1 MKWAIP
7 QLRKL
12 AKPFSFEY
20 DFDLF
25 NELQVKDDIKAV
37 NKCHV
42 KGLCYETSYDEYLF
56 ELNVELE
63 LVMVC
68 SVSLLDVIVPL
79 QFDTQVRFSNSID
92 DSSDD
97 YLITKDTIN
106 LDEALLSEIVLNL
119 PLKVVKE
126 GYENEFMEEEP
137 VEEDE
142 IDPRLKALK
151 ELYGGEAKWSHHL
164 EEFLKQRKEWDVHI

>member
-25 NELQVKDDIKAV
+25 NELQVKNDIKAV

-42 KGLCYETSYDEYLF
+42 NGVCYEVSYDEYLF
-56 ELNVELE
+56 NLSIDIE

-79 QFDTQVRFSNSID
+79 EIDTQIRYSYSID

-126 GYENEFMEEEP
+126 GYENEFMEEEE
-137 VEEDE
+137 VEE
-142 IDPRLKALK
+142 INPTLKALK
-151 ELYGGEAKWSHHL
+151 DLYGGEAEWSHHL
-164 EEFLKQRKEWDVHI
+164 EEFLKQRKEWDAHT

>member
-37 NKCHV
+37 NKCHINGV
-42 KGLCYETSYDEYLF
+42 CYEVSYDEYLF
-56 ELNVELE
+56 NLSIEIE

-79 QFDTQVRFSNSID
+79 NFDAQIRYSYSID

-97 YLITKDTIN
+97 YLIAKDTIN

-119 PLKVVKE
+119 PLKVVKP
-126 GYENEFMEEEP
+126 GYENEFMEEEE
-137 VEEDE
+137 VEE
-142 IDPRLKALK
+142 INPTLKALK
-151 ELYGGEAKWSHHL
+151 ELYGGEAEWSHHL
-164 EEFLKQRKEWDVHI
+164 EEFLKQRKEWDAHT

>member
-1 MKWAIP
+1 M
-7 QLRKL
+7 
-12 AKPFSFEY
+12 
-20 DFDLF
+20 
-25 NELQVKDDIKAV
+25 QVKNDIKEV
-37 NKCHV
+37 KKCHV
-42 KGLCYETSYDEYLF
+42 NGVCHEVGYDEYLF
-56 ELNVELE
+56 DLNVELE

-68 SVSLLDVIVPL
+68 SVSLLDVLVPIT
-79 QFDTQVRFSNSID
+79 FDTQIRFTNSID

-126 GYENEFMEEEP
+126 GYENEFMEEEEL
-137 VEEDE
+137 EEE

-151 ELYGGEAKWSHHL
+151 ELYGGEAQWSHHV
-164 EEFLKQRKEWDVHI
+164 EEFLNQRKEWDAHT

>member
-12 AKPFSFEY
+12 AKPFKFEY

-25 NELQVKDDIKAV
+25 NELQVKDDIKEV
-37 NKCHV
+37 KKCHV
-42 KGLCYETSYDEYLF
+42 SGICYEVSYDEYLF
-56 ELNVELE
+56 DLNVDLE

-68 SVSLLDVIVPL
+68 SVSLLDVLVPI
-79 QFDTQVRFSNSID
+79 QFDTQIRFSNSID

-119 PLKVVKE
+119 PLKVVKD
-126 GYENEFMEEEP
+126 GYENEFMEEEI
-137 VEEDE
+137 VEEE

-151 ELYGGEAKWSHHL
+151 ELYGGEA
-164 EEFLKQRKEWDVHI
+164 E

>member
-20 DFDLF
+20 DYDLMS
-25 NELQVKDDIKAV
+25 ELVSTNDILEVK
-37 NKCHV
+37 KCHIAG
-42 KGLCYETSYDEYLF
+42 KCFEASYDEYLF
-56 ELNVELE
+56 DLNIDAELIME
-63 LVMVC
+63 C
-68 SVSLLDVIVPL
+68 SVSLLPVLVPL
-79 QFDTQVRFSNSID
+79 NFNTQVRFSYSID

-106 LDEALLSEIVLNL
+106 LDDAVLSEIVLNI

-137 VEEDE
+137 EEE
-142 IDPRLKALK
+142 KINPSFQALK
-151 ELYGGEAKWSHHL
+151 DLYGGE
-164 EEFLKQRKEWDVHI
+164 E

>member
-25 NELQVKDDIKAV
+25 NELQVKNDIKAV
-37 NKCHV
+37 NKCHINGV
-42 KGLCYETSYDEYLF
+42 CYEVSYDEYLF
-56 ELNVELE
+56 NLSIDIE

-79 QFDTQVRFSNSID
+79 EFDTQIRYSYSID

-126 GYENEFMEEEP
+126 GYENEFMEEEEI
-137 VEEDE
+137 EE
-142 IDPRLKALK
+142 INPTLKALK
-151 ELYGGEAKWSHHL
+151 ELYGGEAEWSHHL
-164 EEFLKQRKEWDVHI
+164 EEFLKQRKEWDAHT

>member
-25 NELQVKDDIKAV
+25 NELQVKDDIKEV
-37 NKCHV
+37 KKCHV
-42 KGLCYETSYDEYLF
+42 NGVCYEVSYDEYLF
-56 ELNVELE
+56 DLNIDLE

-68 SVSLLDVIVPL
+68 SVSLLDVLVPL
-79 QFDTQVRFSNSID
+79 NFSTQIRYAYSID

-126 GYENEFMEEEP
+126 GYENEFMEEEEIL
-137 VEEDE
+137 EEE
-142 IDPRLKALK
+142 VDPRLKALK
-151 ELYGGEAKWSHHL
+151 ELYGGEA
-164 EEFLKQRKEWDVHI
+164 E

>member
-12 AKPFSFEY
+12 AKPFDFEY
-20 DFDLF
+20 DFDLM
-25 NELQVKDDIKAV
+25 NALTNVNDILEVK
-37 NKCHV
+37 KCHIE
-42 KGLCYETSYDEYLF
+42 GRCFEASYDEYLF
-56 ELNVELE
+56 DLNIDSE

-68 SVSLLDVIVPL
+68 SVSLSEVLVPL
-79 QFDTQVRFSNSID
+79 KFSTQVRFSYSTD

-106 LDEALLSEIVLNL
+106 LDDAVLSEIVLNI

-126 GYENEFMEEEP
+126 GYENEFMDEEDIEEEINP
-137 VEEDE
+137 SFQ
-142 IDPRLKALK
+142 ALK
-151 ELYGGEAKWSHHL
+151 DLYGGEA
-164 EEFLKQRKEWDVHI
+164 E

>member
-12 AKPFSFEY
+12 AKPFTFEY
-20 DFDLF
+20 DYDLL
-25 NELQVKDDIKAV
+25 NELVVKDDIKDV
-37 NKCHV
+37 KKCHV
-42 KGLCYETSYDEYLF
+42 SGVCYEVSYDEYLF
-56 ELNVELE
+56 DLNIDAELI
-63 LVMVC
+63 MVC
-68 SVSLLDVIVPL
+68 SVSLLDVLVPL
-79 QFDTQVRFSNSID
+79 KFDTQIRFSYSID

-126 GYENEFMEEEP
+126 GYENEFLEEE
-137 VEEDE
+137 EETEEE

-151 ELYGGEAKWSHHL
+151 ELYGGEA
-164 EEFLKQRKEWDVHI
+164 E

>member
-25 NELQVKDDIKAV
+25 NELQVKNDIKEV
-37 NKCHV
+37 KKCHV
-42 KGLCYETSYDEYLF
+42 QGVCYEVSYDEYLF
-56 ELNVELE
+56 NLSIDIE

-79 QFDTQVRFSNSID
+79 EIDTQVRYSYSID

-126 GYENEFMEEEP
+126 GYENEFMEEEEE
-137 VEEDE
+137 VEE
-142 IDPRLKALK
+142 INPTLKALK
-151 ELYGGEAKWSHHL
+151 ELYGGEAEWSHHL
-164 EEFLKQRKEWDVHI
+164 EEFLKQRKEWDAHT

>member
-25 NELQVKDDIKAV
+25 NELVVKNDIKEV
-37 NKCHV
+37 KKCHINGV
-42 KGLCYETSYDEYLF
+42 CYEVSYDEYLF
-56 ELNVELE
+56 DLNIDAE

-68 SVSLLDVIVPL
+68 SVSLMDVLVPL
-79 QFDTQVRFSNSID
+79 KFDTQVRYSYSID

-126 GYENEFMEEEP
+126 GYENEFEEE
-137 VEEDE
+137 EEIEE
-142 IDPRLKALK
+142 INPTLKALK
-151 ELYGGEAKWSHHL
+151 DLYGGEAEWSHHL
-164 EEFLKQRKEWDVHI
+164 EEFLKQRKEWDAHT

>member
-20 DFDLF
+20 DYDLY
-25 NELQVKDDIKAV
+25 NELVVKEDIKDV
-37 NKCHV
+37 IKCHI
-42 KGLCYETSYDEYLF
+42 KGECYEVSYDEYLF
-56 ELNVELE
+56 NLNIDIELL
-63 LVMVC
+63 MVC
-68 SVSLLDVIVPL
+68 SVSLLDVNVPL
-79 QFDTQVRFSNSID
+79 NFDTQIRFSYSID

-106 LDEALLSEIVLNL
+106 LDEAVLSEIVLNL

-126 GYENEFMEEEP
+126 GYENEFMEEEEQ
-137 VEEDE
+137 EEE
-142 IDPRLKALK
+142 KINTSFQMLK
-151 ELYGGEAKWSHHL
+151 ELYGGEEKWSHHL
-164 EEFLKQRKEWDVHI
+164 EEFLKQRKEWDVHT

>member
-25 NELQVKDDIKAV
+25 NELQVKNDIKAV

-42 KGLCYETSYDEYLF
+42 NGVCYEVSYDEYLF
-56 ELNVELE
+56 NLNIDIE

-79 QFDTQVRFSNSID
+79 NFDAQIRYSYSID

-126 GYENEFMEEEP
+126 GYENEFMEEEEE
-137 VEEDE
+137 VEE
-142 IDPRLKALK
+142 INPTLKALK
-151 ELYGGEAKWSHHL
+151 ELYGGEAEWSHHL
-164 EEFLKQRKEWDVHI
+164 EEFLKQRKEWDAHT

>member
-25 NELQVKDDIKAV
+25 NELQVKDDIKEV
-37 NKCHV
+37 KKCHV
-42 KGLCYETSYDEYLF
+42 DGVCYEVSYDEYLF
-56 ELNVELE
+56 DLNIDLE

-68 SVSLLDVIVPL
+68 SVSLLDVLVPL
-79 QFDTQVRFSNSID
+79 KFSTQIRFSYSID

-119 PLKVVKE
+119 PLKGRNSPE
-126 GYENEFMEEEP
+126 WLHHSYIIYYHNATDHIHF
-137 VEEDE
+137 
-142 IDPRLKALK
+142 LW
-151 ELYGGEAKWSHHL
+151 KWSYL
-164 EEFLKQRKEWDVHI
+164 PLLMWL

>member
-12 AKPFSFEY
+12 AKPFVFEY
-20 DFDLF
+20 DYDLY
-25 NELQVKDDIKAV
+25 NELVVKEDIKDV
-37 NKCHV
+37 IKCHI
-42 KGLCYETSYDEYLF
+42 KGECYEVSYDEYLF
-56 ELNVELE
+56 NLNIDIE

-68 SVSLLDVIVPL
+68 SVSLLDVLVPL
-79 QFDTQVRFSNSID
+79 KFDTQIRFSYSID

-106 LDEALLSEIVLNL
+106 LDEAVLSEIVLNL

-126 GYENEFMEEEP
+126 GYENEYMEEEET
-137 VEEDE
+137 EEE
-142 IDPRLKALK
+142 KINPSFQMLK
-151 ELYGGEAKWSHHL
+151 ELYGGEA
-164 EEFLKQRKEWDVHI
+164 E

>member
-12 AKPFSFEY
+12 VKPFTFEY

-25 NELQVKDDIKAV
+25 NELQVKNDIKEV
-37 NKCHV
+37 KKCHV
-42 KGLCYETSYDEYLF
+42 NGVCHEVGYDEYLF
-56 ELNVELE
+56 DLNVELE

-68 SVSLLDVIVPL
+68 SVSLLDVLVPIS
-79 QFDTQVRFSNSID
+79 FDTQIRFANSID

-126 GYENEFMEEEP
+126 GYENEFMEEEL
-137 VEEDE
+137 EEE

-151 ELYGGEAKWSHHL
+151 ELYGGEA
-164 EEFLKQRKEWDVHI
+164 Q